1 MGIAVDTAIRYAVMI
16 GSNGEYSLCRAE
28 RCPPPGWR
36 LEGTEGTRSE
46 CMACVQ
52 AHSVSALFAAGTGA
66 PAAVIP
72 DAAGDDVPA
81 ADAARTPALPAGRRR
96 SRPAHTGRDSLTN

>member
-1 MGIAVDTAIRYAVMI
+1 MGVVVDTAIRYAVMI

-52 AHSVSALFAAGTGA
+52 AHATAVICATDSADTTEAAEA
-66 PAAVIP
+66 PAGEPGESAHAQP
-72 DAAGDDVPA
+72 
-81 ADAARTPALPAGRRR
+81 PALPAGRRR
-96 SRPAHTGRDSLTN
+96 SRPSSPIMTP

>member
-1 MGIAVDTAIRYAVMI
+1 MGAVVDTAIRYAVMI

-52 AHSVSALFAAGTGA
+52 AHAAPAVFAAA
-66 PAAVIP
+66 P
-72 DAAGDDVPA
+72 DAGGDDVPA
-81 ADAARTPALPAGRRR
+81 ADEAQAPALPAGRRR
-96 SRPAHTGRDSLTN
+96 SRPAHTDRDSLTT